1 MRHLVVL
8 LTALLLAPA
17 SARANPF
24 NLPDNCII
32 EGSTRH
38 GGMQPDYLVRADDR
52 DLTRLM
58 SYAEK
63 IGGSSRLDFWQKVER
78 IRTRVKNSMPHRE
91 YDDPTYLD
99 LIKRYRER
107 GKPIP
112 MGQYCKYGVGVCRE
126 NAILL
131 TMALNRAGISS
142 KFVYARVQVGPD
154 RAQAVM
160 EDHGFAVVK
169 HGGQRWVVDS
179 YSPYFNGHRFN
190 DLVRQS
196 GPSSRAKLSPNV
208 ARPISGFR
216 RVVELNSYPRI
227 RPLKHAAASKRGA
240 APRPGKRRR
249 R

>member
-38 GGMQPDYLVRADDR
+38 GGMQPDYLVGAGDR

-154 RAQAVM
+154 RRPRVRVPRRGPRRGRQ
-160 EDHGFAVVK
+160 GP
-169 HGGQRWVVDS
+169 VD
-179 YSPYFNGHRFN
+179 
-190 DLVRQS
+190 DLRHEMGRHLLQVFVGR
-196 GPSSRAKLSPNV
+196 RAGDGIGL
-208 ARPISGFR
+208 
-216 RVVELNSYPRI
+216 
-227 RPLKHAAASKRGA
+227 
-240 APRPGKRRR
+240 
-249 R
+249 